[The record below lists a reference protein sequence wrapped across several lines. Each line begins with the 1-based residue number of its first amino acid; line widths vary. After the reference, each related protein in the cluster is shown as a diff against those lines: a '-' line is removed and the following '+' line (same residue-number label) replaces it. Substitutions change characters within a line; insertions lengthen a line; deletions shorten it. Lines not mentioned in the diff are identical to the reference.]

1 MPKITFSHN
10 FLWVNFRRNFTL
22 LLGLCLS
29 IFIFNLNSAAVFAV
43 QTPNL
48 SVSVDNAAVNVNG
61 NQVINS
67 VNGTTEL
74 PINLTINT
82 TNKTGYTA
90 TLNTE
95 TNETA
100 LVNSGSASG
109 AKIGSITGSSSIL
122 NLPVNTW
129 GFKTSNETNYN
140 PIPSLATPTNI
151 FQTTEKTN
159 GNDVRGLNIGMKLS
173 QNIESGSYDN
183 KLIFSVV
190 TNPYEKEAVMMKGPQ
205 FISRMYW
212 VNRSQS
218 FGVWPDFI
226 SAKEK
231 TKAFK
236 RSNIAYSEIPSN
248 ALNVEDDELSD
259 YEIKAWFDEAEGSV
273 YYWAPTDRIY
283 LNSNSSRMFMNFTK
297 LTELDLSSF
306 NTDRVTNMSE
316 MFRGVKE
323 LTSLNLSSFNTQ
335 NVTNMSGMFYEMSKV
350 TNLNLSSFNTQ
361 NVTDMSRMFQYVGSI
376 SSLDLSHFDT
386 KNVINMNEMF
396 SSMKNLTTLD
406 VSSFN
411 TSKVIDMSLMFWYSS
426 KINVINLS
434 HFDTSNVTNM
444 RMMFYHLSNLE
455 VLNISNFNTEKVT
468 DMSDMFY
475 DMQNLVTLD
484 ISNFNTKNVTNFS
497 HMFSLDYDSR
507 GSDKLEKIYVNN
519 DFDTSSLMNASDIFA
534 YRYKLRGGNGSYLA
548 YPSSADKTWLR
559 VDRPGVQGYFTRKP

>member
-1 MPKITFSHN
+1 
-10 FLWVNFRRNFTL
+10 
-22 LLGLCLS
+22 
-29 IFIFNLNSAAVFAV
+29 
-43 QTPNL
+43 
-48 SVSVDNAAVNVNG
+48 
-61 NQVINS
+61 
-67 VNGTTEL
+67 
-74 PINLTINT
+74 
-82 TNKTGYTA
+82 
-90 TLNTE
+90 
-95 TNETA
+95 
-100 LVNSGSASG
+100 
-109 AKIGSITGSSSIL
+109 
-122 NLPVNTW
+122 
-129 GFKTSNETNYN
+129 
-140 PIPSLATPTNI
+140 
-151 FQTTEKTN
+151 
-159 GNDVRGLNIGMKLS
+159 MKLS

-190 TNPYEKEAVMMKGPQ
+190 TNPYEKEAVMMEGPQ

-236 RSNIAYSEIPSN
+236 RSNVAYSEIPSN
-248 ALNVEDDELSD
+248 ALNIEDSELSD

-273 YYWAPTDRIY
+273 YYWAPIGRIY

-335 NVTNMSGMFYEMSKV
+335 NVT
-350 TNLNLSSFNTQ
+350 
-361 NVTDMSRMFQYVGSI
+361 DMSRMFQYVGSI

-386 KNVINMNEMF
+386 KNVINMSETF

-497 HMFSLDYDSR
+497 EMFGLYYYSR

-519 DFDTSSLMNASDIFA
+519 DFDTSSLINASDMFA
-534 YRYKLRGGNGSYLA
+534 YRYKLRGGNGSFLA
-548 YPSSADKTWLR
+548 NPSSADKTWLR
-559 VDRPGVQGYFTRKP
+559 VDRPGVQGYFTRKS